1 VTGVTAGKRR
11 LDRHHGRLLDR
22 ADRDRLELSP
32 MRAAKT
38 RLAQSC
44 LALMLATMTMPAAP
58 AFANDSTAA
67 LAAGGLVYVLT
78 EDIEMQS
85 EDLFISLDEVRVRYT
100 FENHADH
107 DITTLVAFPMPDI
120 QGSVDFMVSI
130 PVEDPVNFLGFRTEV
145 DGKPVEPKVQQRASA
160 LGIDQTALLQKL
172 GVPLALH
179 LDETR
184 QALDALPQADKDNL
198 VQLGL
203 AAIDEYDNDGNGMVK
218 HLAPTWLLSTV
229 FYREQTFPAGRK
241 LVVEHRYKPSVGQSA
256 DVSFVAPE
264 AQSEP
269 WFELYRQ
276 KYCMDDAFLKGARAG
291 LTPDGGNALFENR
304 IAYILRTGS
313 NWAGPIGKFRLVV
326 DKGAPKNLVSFCGD
340 GVKKISPTEFEMVK
354 TDFDPQR
361 DLDIMIL
368 SRREP

>member
-1 VTGVTAGKRR
+1 
-11 LDRHHGRLLDR
+11 
-22 ADRDRLELSP
+22 
-32 MRAAKT
+32 MRAIET
-38 RLAQSC
+38 RLASTC
-44 LALMLATMTMPAAP
+44 LALMLAAAMPVAP
-58 AFANDSTAA
+58 ASANDSTAA
-67 LAAGGLVYVLT
+67 LATGGLVYVLT

-85 EDLFISLDEVRVRYT
+85 EDLYVSMDEIRVRYT

-120 QGSVDFMVSI
+120 QGSIDFMVSI
-130 PVEDPVNFLGFRTEV
+130 PVDDPVNFLAFRTEV
-145 DGKPVEPKVQQRASA
+145 DGKPVETKVQQRASA
-160 LGIDQTALLQKL
+160 LGIDQTALLEKL

-184 QALDALPQADKDNL
+184 NALDALPQADKDNL

-203 AAIDEYDNDGNGMVK
+203 AAIDEYDNDGRGMVK
-218 HLAPTWLLSTV
+218 HLAPNWLLSTV
-229 FYREQTFPAGRK
+229 FYREQTFPAGKK
-241 LVVEHRYKPSVGQSA
+241 LVVEHSYKPSVGQSA

-276 KYCMDDAFLKGARAG
+276 KYCMDDAFLKAARAG
-291 LTPDGGNALFENR
+291 LTDDGGNSLFENR

-326 DKGAPKNLVSFCGD
+326 DKGAPKNIVSFCGE
-340 GVKKISPTEFEMVK
+340 GVKKIGPTQFEVVK
-354 TDFDPQR
+354 TDFDPQQ

-368 SRREP
+368 APREP